1 MDNGMQER
9 LHQLDSAKPIG
20 MVFAVLGAS
29 PCRSEGKTVP
39 KPFHL
44 AWFLSRGFS
53 PKAWRFEWAGDT
65 GVNWL
70 KPDLFVDLAR
80 SLERAYFDYVIIEDS
95 SHVPRSY
102 GQSHDVYL
110 KYAAATPKMDP
121 AVLVPYMAQATT
133 HLGIIPTLSTAEYPP
148 YMLARLVNTLDHVT
162 EGRVGWNMVTG
173 SSDDAA
179 QNYGYDRQFPHD
191 ERYERADEF
200 AEIVTRLWE
209 SWDPDAVVLDTKTP
223 MYADG
228 RKVHLIDYA
237 GKYFRC
243 RGPLNAPRSPQVRP
257 VLCQAG
263 GSPRGQTFAARW
275 ADTVIAVG
283 DSIPQMK
290 SYRDTVRARAAAQG
304 RNPDDVKVLFLTY
317 PIVDET
323 MEAARARR
331 RQENEAKHAHV
342 EFYLAQM
349 SMTADIDLSPY
360 PLDEPLPELTSNGHQ
375 SEVSKYAGRTPR
387 SLAMQ
392 YAIKSTIDYTGTPD
406 YVAGLMA
413 EVMEEVGGDGF
424 LLFNSDFTRRY
435 VLEICDGLVPALQRR
450 GLTRT
455 EYPHRMFRD
464 NLLAF

>member
-1 MDNGMQER
+1 LAWR
-9 LHQLDSAKPIG
+9 LLLSRVG
-20 MVFAVLGAS
+20 SS
-29 PCRSEGKTVP
+29 PRSSEGKTVP
-39 KPFHL
+39 KQFHL
-44 AWFLSRGFS
+44 AWFVSRGFS
-53 PKAWRFEWAGDT
+53 PKAWRYEWAGDT
-65 GVNWL
+65 AVNWL

-80 SLERAYFDYVIIEDS
+80 SLERACFDYVIIEDS

-121 AVLVPYMAQATT
+121 AVLVPYMAEATK
-133 HLGIIPTLSTAEYPP
+133 HLGIVPTLSTAEYPP
-148 YMLARLVNTLDHVT
+148 YLLARLVNTLDHVT
-162 EGRVGWNMVTG
+162 DGRVGWNMVTG
-173 SSDDAA
+173 SSDHAS

-223 MYADG
+223 LYADG
-228 RKVHLIDYA
+228 RKVHPIDYE

-263 GSPRGQTFAARW
+263 GSPRGQAFAARW
-275 ADTVIAVG
+275 ADTVIAIG

-290 SYRDTVRARAAAQG
+290 SYRANVRARAAALG
-304 RNPDDVKVLFLTY
+304 WNPDDIKILFLTY
-317 PIVDET
+317 PVVDVS
-323 MEAARARR
+323 MEAARERR
-331 RQENEAKHAHV
+331 RQEDEAKHAHV
-342 EFYLAQM
+342 DMYLAQM
-349 SMTADIDLSPY
+349 SMTADIDLSPFA
-360 PLDEPLPELTSNGHQ
+360 LDEPLPELTSNGHQ
-375 SEVSKYAGRTPR
+375 SEVSKYTGRTPR
-387 SLAMQ
+387 SLAME

-455 EYPHRMFRD
+455 NYPHQNFRD
-464 NLLAF
+464 NLVAF

>member
-1 MDNGMQER
+1 M
-9 LHQLDSAKPIG
+9 
-20 MVFAVLGAS
+20 
-29 PCRSEGKTVP
+29 P
-39 KPFHL
+39 KQFHL
-44 AWFLSRGFS
+44 AWFVSRGFS
-53 PKAWRFEWAGDT
+53 PKAWRYEWAGDT
-65 GVNWL
+65 AVSWR

-80 SLERAYFDYVIIEDS
+80 SLERAFFDYVIIEDS

-121 AVLVPYMAQATT
+121 AVLVPYMAEATK
-133 HLGIIPTLSTAEYPP
+133 HLGIVPTLSTAEYPP
-148 YMLARLVNTLDHVT
+148 YLLARLVNTLDHVT
-162 EGRVGWNMVTG
+162 DGRVGWNMVTG
-173 SSDDAA
+173 SSDHAA
-179 QNYGYDRQFPHD
+179 QNYGHDRQFPHD

-209 SWDPDAVVLDTKTP
+209 SWDPDAEVLDTKTP
-223 MYADG
+223 LYADG
-228 RKVHLIDYA
+228 RKVHQIDYE

-275 ADTVIAVG
+275 ADTVIAIG

-290 SYRDTVRARAAAQG
+290 AYRANVRARAAAQG
-304 RNPDDVKVLFLTY
+304 RNPDDIKVLFLTY
-317 PIVDET
+317 PIVDES

-349 SMTADIDLSPY
+349 SMTADIDLSPF

-375 SEVSKYAGRTPR
+375 SEVAKYAGRTPR
-387 SLAMQ
+387 SLAME

-435 VLEICDGLVPALQRR
+435 ILEICDGLVPALQRQ

-455 EYPHRMFRD
+455 NYPHQTFRD